1 MQNLSILSGKKSS
14 RKNLKKLETKI
25 KDQNG
30 FVVLK
35 SMPNSQDAKAKQI
48 LEINPNHELFTTLET
63 LYLNDKNS
71 VEKYAKILY
80 NQALLIE
87 GLPLENPVEFSN
99 LMIELMIQKNK

>member
-1 MQNLSILSGKKSS
+1 MEKVL
-14 RKNLKKLETKI
+14 KNL
-25 KDQNG
+25 
-30 FVVLK
+30 
-35 SMPNSQDAKAKQI
+35 PNSNDAKATKI

-99 LMIELMIQKNK
+99 LMVELMIQKNK